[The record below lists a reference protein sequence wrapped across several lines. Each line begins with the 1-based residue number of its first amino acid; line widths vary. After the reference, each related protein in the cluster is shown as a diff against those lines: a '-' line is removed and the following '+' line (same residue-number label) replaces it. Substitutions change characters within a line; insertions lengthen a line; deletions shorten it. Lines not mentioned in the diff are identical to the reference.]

1 MSCIVLSEQAFTI
14 LAKEAITYTQ
24 PWEVYLLISNQITR
38 LVSLSLIV
46 LGSADM
52 GMNVSLDVI
61 IIICASVL
69 KWYCL
74 IKKKKKLFDPYFFNQ
89 SGLHIFML
97 KDKVF
102 FSVRRQSFI
111 LCCEIRTLCLGEG
124 FGISVCSCF
133 YIVSY
138 SK

>member
-38 LVSLSLIV
+38 LMSLSLIV

-74 IKKKKKLFDPYFFNQ
+74 IKKKKKNCLI
-89 SGLHIFML
+89 LIFSTSHAFISSCS
-97 KDKVF
+97 KIKS
-102 FSVRRQSFI
+102 FSQ
-111 LCCEIRTLCLGEG
+111 
-124 FGISVCSCF
+124 
-133 YIVSY
+133 
-138 SK
+138 